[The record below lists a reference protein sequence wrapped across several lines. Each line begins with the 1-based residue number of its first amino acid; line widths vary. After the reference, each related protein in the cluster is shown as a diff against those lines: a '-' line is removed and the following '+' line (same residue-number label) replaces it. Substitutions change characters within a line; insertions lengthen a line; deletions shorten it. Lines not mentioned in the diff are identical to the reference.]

1 MKIDPRHEMPLILA
15 AFGSVF
21 LVAGVFAV
29 YETRGRDTGLA
40 GRLRAAPVVDAAS
53 IQAQPA
59 GATVLIEGRV
69 SAGNPQI
76 ESGLVTLQ
84 RQEAVVVWR
93 SGQSQPRI
101 SWKTV
106 GADARPLVVDTEAGP
121 LTIVNSD
128 YGWRDVARVVPDD
141 PGVVTSGTRR
151 LAGFAPEDPIVAHA
165 TVVNH
170 EGRLALK
177 AVEIDGGS
185 LRGYLA
191 SKQASDWVGY
201 ILGGIFALV
210 GLATLGASV
219 YNLMGSRNTKTRE

>member
-1 MKIDPRHEMPLILA
+1 MKIDPRHQTPLFLA

-21 LVAGVFAV
+21 LVVGVYAV
-29 YETRGRDTGLA
+29 YETHGKDTGLA
-40 GRLRAAPVVDAAS
+40 GRLRAAPVVDAVS
-53 IQAQPA
+53 IQAQPP

-69 SAGNPQI
+69 SARNPQI

-84 RQEAVVVWR
+84 RQEAEAVRR

-106 GADARPLVVDTEAGP
+106 GSDARPLVVDTEAGP

-128 YGWRDVARVVPDD
+128 YAWRDVARFVPDD
-141 PGVVTSGTRR
+141 VAVVTSGTRR
-151 LAGFAPEDPIVAHA
+151 LAGFAAGDSIVAHA

-170 EGRLALK
+170 EGRPALK

-210 GLATLGASV
+210 GIATLGASV
-219 YNLMGSRNTKTRE
+219 YKLMGSRIVLD